1 MKNTIKLGLLALA
14 MLSTQATA
22 EEVNTYLYEDEP
34 RAGWFG
40 GLGLGV
46 HNTTF
51 DLSGFSDTS
60 SETGVASSIKI
71 GYNFTEQF
79 AISYVRNAAWYSLNN
94 DTFISGITGLGATY
108 YFLPQQETW
117 YASVVAGIGDYA
129 NLDDVGSETGSAF
142 MGTIGYEFAP
152 HWQAEASYM
161 FTSIDDSYGDT
172 LETSSIQLLIN
183 YSWY

>member
-1 MKNTIKLGLLALA
+1 MKNILKLGLLALT
-14 MLSTQATA
+14 MLATQATA
-22 EEVNTYLYEDEP
+22 EEVNTYLYQDEP
-34 RAGWFG
+34 RGGWFG
-40 GLGLGV
+40 GIGLGA
-46 HNTTF
+46 HDTTY
-51 DLSGFSDTS
+51 DNH
-60 SETGVASSIKI
+60 SEMGVASSLKV

-79 AISYVRNAAWYSLNN
+79 GISYVRNAAWYSLNN
-94 DTFISGITGLGATY
+94 DTFISGISGLGATY

-117 YASVVAGIGDYA
+117 YASVVAGVGDYA

-161 FTSIDDSYGDT
+161 YTSIDDSYGQT